1 MQNDSLATVRLPIRL
16 AFVITEL
23 GPGGAEQCLVELATR
38 LDRSLFSPVV
48 YSLGPLPNSERQSLV
63 NRLAEAGI
71 PSHFL
76 GFTSPWQYFGA
87 VRELTKLLREQQPDI
102 VQTFLFHA
110 NVVGTAAARA
120 AGVRHIVTGLRVADP
135 RWWRAAVE
143 RAMTKSADR
152 YICVSQSVAEFYRR
166 RGFSAEKLVVIP
178 NGIETLMWRDTKPK
192 CLSEFGIPRGR
203 RVLLFVGR
211 LDKQKGM
218 DLFFQELPTLF
229 RDLPDHELLLVGDG
243 PQATSL
249 VRLARRLRVQ
259 ERVHFLG
266 WRADIPPIMAAADLL
281 VLPSR
286 WEGMPNVVLE
296 AMAAGK
302 PVIATQAEG
311 TVELLGIAAL
321 EQTTPVGDG
330 QRFRM
335 RLTEI
340 TKDKL
345 LAQDLGRRNQERAEQ
360 FSLEA
365 VVTRY
370 WRLYQSLLKAD

>member
-1 MQNDSLATVRLPIRL
+1 
-16 AFVITEL
+16 
-23 GPGGAEQCLVELATR
+23 
-38 LDRSLFSPVV
+38 
-48 YSLGPLPNSERQSLV
+48 
-63 NRLAEAGI
+63 
-71 PSHFL
+71 
-76 GFTSPWQYFGA
+76 
-87 VRELTKLLREQQPDI
+87 
-102 VQTFLFHA
+102 LFHA

-135 RWWRAAVE
+135 RWWRAAIE

-178 NGIETLMWRDTKPK
+178 NGIETVRWRDTKPK
-192 CLSEFGIPRGR
+192 PLSDLGIPQGR
-203 RVLLFVGR
+203 RLLLFVGR

-218 DLFFQELPTLF
+218 DQFFQELPALF
-229 RDLPDHELLLVGDG
+229 RDLPDHDLVLVGDG
-243 PQATSL
+243 PQATALARS
-249 VRLARRLRVQ
+249 ARRLGVQ

-266 WRADIPPIMAAADLL
+266 WQPDIPPIMAAADLL

-311 TVELLGIAAL
+311 TVELLGLAAL
-321 EQTTPVGDG
+321 EQTTPVGELR
-330 QRFRM
+330 QFRT
-335 RLTEI
+335 RLTATI
-340 TKDKL
+340 KDESL
-345 LAQDLGRRNQERAEQ
+345 SHDLGRRNQERAEQ

-365 VVTRY
+365 VVSRY
-370 WRLYQSLLKAD
+370 QRLYESLLKPD